1 MTSFTKRAMAT
12 AIPADLLTAALE
24 AFAEMPADDRQSY
37 EARAFRIFQLLEEQE
52 ETGDRALITFVIQ
65 LRLEA
70 LARLHDDHGLRAWTL
85 PGEEEGMD
93 YIHADV
99 VAAAA
104 VEPLMAIDDRNT
116 GFDAESFRAR
126 VLAGA
131 AVRGN
136 A

>member
-52 ETGDRALITFVIQ
+52 ETGDRALIAFVIQ

-85 PGEEEGMD
+85 AMSSPVRAWNRGSYSTPSND
-93 YIHADV
+93 N
-99 VAAAA
+99 
-104 VEPLMAIDDRNT
+104 DRAT
-116 GFDAESFRAR
+116 
-126 VLAGA
+126 
-131 AVRGN
+131 
-136 A
+136 

>member
-1 MTSFTKRAMAT
+1 MTSLIKRAMT
-12 AIPADLLTAALE
+12 TPISADLLTAALD
-24 AFAEMPADDRQSY
+24 AFAEMPTEDRQSY
-37 EARAFRIFQLLEEQE
+37 EARAFRVFQLLEERDE
-52 ETGDRALITFVIQ
+52 NGDRALSAFVIQ

-70 LARLHDDHGLRAWTL
+70 LARLHDDRGLRAWTL

-99 VAAAA
+99 VEAAA
-104 VEPLMAIDDRNT
+104 VEPLKAIDDRTT

-126 VLAGA
+126 VLASA